1 MPDTQIKDAFIEAIA
16 AIEHHPNAD
25 RLDIATVKGYKCV
38 VPRGAYK
45 PGDVVLYVAPDA
57 CIDTRRPWWNGYEK
71 YLAKGGRVRI
81 VKLRGF
87 LSEGLIVPLSTFPEG
102 KQFKD
107 FGISHW
113 EPPSSPNSGLL
124 VRSPRLPFGLE
135 KTDQTN
141 VQQLDPATIY
151 LKRYLVTRKL
161 DGCSCTVAV
170 RYKMGDS
177 EPDVHITS
185 RSIDLKPESDNI
197 YTRATGQAVDLL
209 CTLAREYA
217 MKSITGSFTIVVRG
231 EICGDGIN
239 ANKANID
246 CKGPPTFYL
255 FESLVMLE
263 DGQFEHFII
272 PERWNG
278 FLNEVPIIET
288 IDSLRPEHVEKY
300 LNAPASDGEGVVLWE
315 IDHLDRITGFSFKI
329 KSKEYYAKLG

>member
-1 MPDTQIKDAFIEAIA
+1 MPDTQIQDAFIEAIA

-38 VPRGAYK
+38 VPRDAYK

-102 KQFKD
+102 KQIKD

-113 EPPSSPNSGLL
+113 EPPPSPNPGLL
-124 VRSPRLPFGLE
+124 VRAPRLPFGLE

-141 VQQLDPATIY
+141 VQQLDPADIY

-161 DGCSCTVAV
+161 DGCSCTVAA
-170 RYKMGDS
+170 RCEPCGT
-177 EPDVHITS
+177 PDVHITS
-185 RSIDLKPESDNI
+185 RSVDFNLDGDNI
-197 YTRATGQAVDLL
+197 YTKATKAAAVYVSDVSEY
-209 CTLAREYA
+209 LANKYSA
-217 MKSITGSFTIVVRG
+217 TYTVVLRG

-246 CKGPPTFYL
+246 CKGPPTFHL
-255 FESLVMLE
+255 FEALVKSNDSPYMPHSIHRCLRS
-263 DGQFEHFII
+263 FYN
-272 PERWNG
+272 P
-278 FLNEVPIIET
+278 VPILET

-315 IDHLDRITGFSFKI
+315 IDKYDVPTGFSFKI